1 MENLVTVQIFYEPTD
16 VLIPRSLLESEGI
29 ECFVKDELTAQVYNV
44 ASIVGGVKLQVKE
57 SDVERAVQILMDGGF
72 LTKEEL
78 EPTGLYKTIGKIL
91 DKFRK
96 K

>member
-1 MENLVTVQIFYEPTD
+1 MENLVTVQVFYEPTN

-29 ECFVKDELTAQVYNV
+29 ECFVKDELVAQVYNV

-57 SDVERAVQILMDGGF
+57 SDVERAIQILMDGGF
-72 LTKEEL
+72 LTEEEL
-78 EPTGLYKTIGKIL
+78 KPTGLYETIGKIL

>member
-1 MENLVTVQIFYEPTD
+1 MENLVTVQVFYEPTN

-29 ECFVKDELTAQVYNV
+29 ECFVKDELVAQVYNV
-44 ASIVGGVKLQVKE
+44 ASIVGGVKLQVREK
-57 SDVERAVQILMDGGF
+57 DVEKAVQILMDGGF

-78 EPTGLYKTIGKIL
+78 EPTGMYKVIGEFL